1 MQFPLM
7 PVEDAIENEKR
18 VKISD
23 MDTFRNLLNPCRT
36 LVAAAALAAICMV
49 APAGC
54 GREARPSL
62 ECDPEAIYSTIK
74 TLCAD
79 SLAGR
84 RAGSGNDLRAAR
96 LLAEK
101 LREAGCEPLWR
112 EALVPFSMDGAAKN
126 RGMDRVLAGEWCD
139 TSYNVVMVVRSR
151 YPDAEKVLLGAH
163 YDHLGLFKADKGVRH
178 KSGDMLYGANDNAS
192 GAAAVVE
199 VARLLQPYADTFRR
213 DLVVAL
219 FGAEEMGLVGS
230 RHLERMLRDS
240 MVTVGHMV
248 NLEMLGRMRGDTLLI
263 QGEALSPVSLVAA
276 EVGEADSLRIDLS
289 TGFSIGSDH
298 FTFASKM
305 VPVSFFATTDIST
318 LHTVDDTPES
328 LDMEGMERAVNYI
341 TRYLYKLLTLDELPE
356 LRENI

>member
-96 LLAEK
+96 ALAEK

-112 EALVPFSMDGAAKN
+112 EALVTFGMEGAPVR

-139 TSYNVVMVVRSR
+139 TSYNVVMIVRSR

-163 YDHLGLFKADKGVRH
+163 YDHLGLFKADKGKRH
-178 KSGDMLYGANDNAS
+178 KAADMLRGANDNAS
-192 GAAAVVE
+192 GTAAVVE
-199 VARLLQPYADTFRR
+199 IARCLQPYADSFRR

-240 MVTVGHMV
+240 AVVVGHMV

-328 LDMEGMERAVNYI
+328 LDMAGMERAVNYI
-341 TRYLYKLLTLDELPE
+341 MRYVYTLLTTERLPE
-356 LRENI
+356 LREKI

>member
-1 MQFPLM
+1 
-7 PVEDAIENEKR
+7 
-18 VKISD
+18 

-36 LVAAAALAAICMV
+36 LVAAAALAAICMTV
-49 APAGC
+49 SAGC
-54 GREARPSL
+54 SRAARPSL

-74 TLCAD
+74 TLCAY

-101 LREAGCEPLWR
+101 LREAGCQPLWR

-192 GAAAVVE
+192 GTAAVVE

-248 NLEMLGRMRGDTLLI
+248 NLEMLGRMRGDTLRL

-318 LHTVDDTPES
+318 LHTVDDTPGS
-328 LDMEGMERAVNYI
+328 LDMEGMERAVNYV

>member
-1 MQFPLM
+1 
-7 PVEDAIENEKR
+7 
-18 VKISD
+18 
-23 MDTFRNLLNPCRT
+23 MDSFRILLNSCLR

-49 APAGC
+49 TPAGC
-54 GREARPSL
+54 GRAARPSL

-101 LREAGCEPLWR
+101 LREAGCQPLWR
-112 EALVPFSMDGAAKN
+112 DALVPFSMDGAAKN
-126 RGMDRVLAGEWCD
+126 RGMDKVLAGEWCD

-163 YDHLGLFKADKGVRH
+163 YDHLGLFKADKGIRH
-178 KSGDMLYGANDNAS
+178 KAGNMLYGANDNAS
-192 GAAAVVE
+192 GTAAVVE